1 MYKPSLWA
9 LCVAVSLVTPSIAFA
24 GGTYHHAEWVPT
36 KSTDAV
42 VESEHPVKHHL
53 LRLASRSMKQIAAHK
68 RLGRE
73 LATAAEQADVRRRLE
88 LPICAAGRDQTP

>member
-9 LCVAVSLVTPSIAFA
+9 LCVAVALVAPSIAFA

-42 VESEHPVKHHL
+42 LESQHPVKHHL
-53 LRLASRSMKQIAAHK
+53 SHVTSRSMKQIATRKHK
-68 RLGRE
+68 S
-73 LATAAEQADVRRRLE
+73 ATPTVVARRPALTPSKT
-88 LPICAAGRDQTP
+88 LDQVAAGRDPPP